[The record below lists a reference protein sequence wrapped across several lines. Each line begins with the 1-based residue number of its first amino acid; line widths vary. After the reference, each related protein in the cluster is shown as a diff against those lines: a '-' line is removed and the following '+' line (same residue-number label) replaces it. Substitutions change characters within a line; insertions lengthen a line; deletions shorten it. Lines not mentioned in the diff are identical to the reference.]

1 LKEKGMATQRRVNM
15 TQRAMSRRGLL
26 GAAARA
32 GAAGLVATSLAACG
46 SKGRLAPVGQ
56 SATSTQ
62 PRAGGTFNTSISYNA
77 LLDPQKVSAGAQVAV
92 GGVYS
97 RLFRFVAGPDVK
109 TFTDHDVEN
118 DLAASIESPD
128 AVIWT
133 VKLRP
138 DARFHNI
145 PPVNGHAVE
154 ADDVKATF
162 VRALDP
168 ATSNPN
174 RGSIGMIDPS
184 QIEMPNKQTVV
195 FKLAY
200 PYAPFHKTLAS
211 PAYAMIFP
219 REVLTG
225 AYDPA
230 KTVIGSGPFL
240 LDSVQPDVATT
251 YKRNADWFEK
261 GRPYVDAYRVAVIS
275 DTAQQQAQFAAGN
288 LDEIS
293 PGTPD
298 DLAAIRQQ
306 VPKALTLKAPNAAP
320 YPMWLQLGDPTS
332 PFLDVRLRRALSMAI
347 DRDALGKVVYAGEYE
362 QMLAL
367 PSYMGKWALH
377 VQDLAPDVQQ
387 YYKPNPT
394 AVKQLLDAAGATSLQ
409 LRFVNI
415 VNGAFST
422 PNYEKQ
428 VQALANMLNAAGI
441 KTTIITQD
449 YNKDYIDSGHG
460 SRQGYY
466 DKDMVLFAAISSYT
480 DADEF
485 LFSYF
490 HSKSTSNEERLK
502 DPQLDAMIDKERTL
516 VDENARLQAV
526 HDIERYLAAQMY
538 NVPTVG
544 GYAYAAVQ
552 PRVQNYEYTNG
563 LGKATENYAKLWLQ
577 H

>member
-1 LKEKGMATQRRVNM
+1 MAARWTASDNGRRLNRRTLLGTAAKGGA
-15 TQRAMSRRGLL
+15 AGLL
-26 GAAARA
+26 GA
-32 GAAGLVATSLAACG
+32 SLAACG
-46 SKGRLAPVGQ
+46 SKGRFAAPAPAGQ
-56 SATSTQ
+56 TAASVQ
-62 PRAGGTFNTSISYNA
+62 PRTGGTFNTYITYNA
-77 LLDPQKVSAGAQVAV
+77 VLDPQRVSAGAQVAV

-97 RLFRFVAGPDVK
+97 RLFRFVAGTDVR

-118 DLAASIESPD
+118 DLATSIESPD
-128 AVIWT
+128 AVTWT
-133 VKLRP
+133 VKLRSE
-138 DARFHNI
+138 ARFHTI

-154 ADDVKATF
+154 ADDVRATF
-162 VRALDP
+162 LRALDP

-174 RGSIGMIDPS
+174 RGSIGMIDPNGI
-184 QIEMPNKQTVV
+184 QTPDERTVV

-200 PYAPFHKTLAS
+200 PYAPFRKTLAS
-211 PAYAMIFP
+211 PAYSMILP
-219 REVLTG
+219 REALTG

-230 KTVIGSGPFL
+230 KTVVGSGPFI
-240 LDSVQPDVATT
+240 LDTVQPDVATT
-251 YKRNADWFEK
+251 YKRNPDWFEK
-261 GRPYVDAYRVAVIS
+261 SRPYLDGYRVAVIP

-288 LDEIS
+288 IDDIS
-293 PGTPD
+293 PGTPA
-298 DLAAIRQQ
+298 DLAAIKQQ

-320 YPMWLQLGDPTS
+320 YPMWLQLGDPS
-332 PFLDVRLRRALSMAI
+332 SQFLDIRLRRALSMAI
-347 DRDALGKVVYAGEYE
+347 DRDALGKVVYDGQYE

-367 PSYMGKWALH
+367 PAYMGKWALH

-387 YYKPNPT
+387 YYKSNPA
-394 AVKQLLDAAGATSLQ
+394 AVKQLLDAAGATNLQ
-409 LRFVNI
+409 LRLVNV

-422 PNYEKQ
+422 PAYEKQ
-428 VQALANMLNAAGI
+428 VQALANMLNSAGI

-460 SRQGYY
+460 SRQGFY

-502 DPQLDAMIDKERTL
+502 DPQLDAMIDKERML
-516 VDENARLQAV
+516 VNEDERLKAV
-526 HDIERYLAAQMY
+526 QDIERYLAAQMY

-552 PRVQNYEYTNG
+552 SRVQNYEYTNG
-563 LGKATENYAKLWLQ
+563 LGKATENYARLWLQ
-577 H
+577 G

>member
-1 LKEKGMATQRRVNM
+1 MAAERTAPLGRRV
-15 TQRAMSRRGLL
+15 MSRRGFVR
-26 GAAARA
+26 AAGRA
-32 GAAGLVATSLAACG
+32 GAVSLAAASLAACG
-46 SKGRLAPVGQ
+46 SRGKSAPAAQAGPGAA
-56 SATSTQ
+56 SAQ
-62 PRAGGTFNTSISYNA
+62 PTLGGTFNTYITYNA
-77 LLDPQKVSAGAQVAV
+77 VLDPQKVSAGAQVAV

-97 RLFRFVAGPDVK
+97 RLFRFVAGADVR

-128 AVIWT
+128 ATTWT

-138 DARFHNI
+138 NAGFHNI
-145 PPVNGHAVE
+145 APVNGHAVE
-154 ADDVKATF
+154 ADDIKATF
-162 VRALDP
+162 LRALDP

-174 RGSIGMIDPS
+174 RGSIGMIDPD
-184 QIEMPNKQTVV
+184 QIQTPDKATVV

-211 PAYAMIFP
+211 PAYSMIFP
-219 REVLTG
+219 REVLAG
-225 AYDPA
+225 SYDPA
-230 KTVIGSGPFL
+230 KTVIGSGPFV
-240 LDSVQPDVATT
+240 LDSVQPDVATS
-251 YKRNADWFEK
+251 YKRNPNWFEK
-261 GRPYVDAYRVAVIS
+261 GRPYIDAYRVAVIP

-288 LDEIS
+288 IDEIS
-293 PGTPD
+293 PGTPT
-298 DLAAIRQQ
+298 DLAAIKQQ
-306 VPKALTLKAPNAAP
+306 VPRAITLKAPNAAP
-320 YPMWLQLGDPTS
+320 YPMWLQLGDSTS
-332 PFLDVRLRRALSMAI
+332 PFLDIRLRRALSMAI
-347 DRDALGKVVYAGEYE
+347 DRDSLGKVVYEGEYE

-377 VQDLAPDVQQ
+377 VQDLPADVQQ
-387 YYKPNPT
+387 YYKPNAT
-394 AVKQLLDAAGATSLQ
+394 AVKQLLEAAGAASLQ
-409 LRFVNI
+409 LRFVNV
-415 VNGAFST
+415 VNGAFSS
-422 PNYEKQ
+422 PAYEKQ

-466 DKDMVLFAAISSYT
+466 DKDMILFAAISSYT

-502 DPQLDAMIDKERTL
+502 DSQLDLMIDKERTL
-516 VDENARLQAV
+516 VDEDERLKAV
-526 HDIERYLAAQMY
+526 QDIERYLAAQMY

-563 LGKATENYAKLWLQ
+563 LGKATENYAKLRLQ
-577 H
+577 S